1 MPLPTAWSPWNLAQ
15 PSHVVKKNIDRLQ
28 RTILLTSCDR
38 SMSPAG
44 RGGQREREDADHT
57 EQDACVLPRHG
68 FRGRACASP
77 ESSLTRPRSV
87 PPARRGMTDRA
98 VAMIRSPLPRFPG
111 GRGAYQQDGPSGNR
125 CVRGKVL
132 RRLKPCLVKGRR
144 RMAGTVIAL
153 AALTSPGALQ
163 GSAAAA
169 SPARRALC
177 PPTPTFAYLG

>member
-15 PSHVVKKNIDRLQ
+15 PSHVVKKTIDRLQ

-38 SMSPAG
+38 SLSPAG

-57 EQDACVLPRHG
+57 EQDACVLPRNG

-132 RRLKPCLVKGRR
+132 RRLRPCLVKGRR
-144 RMAGTVIAL
+144 RMAGTVIAV
-153 AALTSPGALQ
+153 AALTSQGAL
-163 GSAAAA
+163 
-169 SPARRALC
+169 
-177 PPTPTFAYLG
+177 